1 MPKHET
7 WVDPDLVITP
17 NPAGTPIAAPAALL
31 PDWNDELL
39 RQRDAWRAEALANR
53 EAISRVRN
61 LAANINAGWR
71 DDETWP
77 RNVAQHIYKAID
89 GEAE

>member
-17 NPAGTPIAAPAALL
+17 NPSDTPIAAPSALVS
-31 PDWNDELL
+31 DRDELL

-53 EAISRVRN
+53 EAISRVRH
-61 LAANINAGWR
+61 LAENINNCYVEGDTTR
-71 DDETWP
+71 
-77 RNVAQHIYKAID
+77 VAEHIYKAIE
-89 GEAE
+89 GEA